1 MTFSI
6 LFQDHE
12 IVAINK
18 PAGFHV
24 HTPERN
30 GEKVPRSKIVL
41 QQLRDQIG
49 QRLYPVHRLDVAT
62 SGVLLFA
69 LNSEAAGRLCAE
81 FQKNR
86 VEKTYWAVVRGFMP
100 DSGVIDHPLESDSS
114 NKLLP
119 CLTEFRTLKKIE
131 LPFAV
136 GKKYS
141 SSRYSWLEVQPR
153 TGRFH
158 QIRRHLNRVSH
169 PIIGDCDHGDS
180 HHNRFFREHLKISG
194 LCLMAREIKIQEL
207 TVEAPLSYRWKK
219 ILRLF
224 EGLHD

>member
-12 IVAINK
+12 IIAINK
-18 PAGFHV
+18 PSGFHV
-24 HTPERN
+24 HPPERN
-30 GEKVPRSKIVL
+30 PEKVPRSKIVL
-41 QQLRDQIG
+41 QQLRNQIG
-49 QRLYPVHRLDVAT
+49 QKLFPVHRLDVAT

-69 LNSEAAGRLCAE
+69 LNSEIAGRLCTE
-81 FQKNR
+81 FQKNQ
-86 VEKTYWAVVRGFMP
+86 VQKTYWAVVRGFMP
-100 DSGVIDHPLESDSS
+100 EAGFIDLPLESDSS
-114 NKLLP
+114 SELLP
-119 CLTEFRTLKKIE
+119 CRTEFRTIKKIE

-141 SSRYSWLEVQPR
+141 SARYSWLEIQPK

-158 QIRRHLNRVSH
+158 QIRRHMNRISH

-180 HHNRFFREHLKISG
+180 HHNRFFREELKISG
-194 LCLMAREIKIQEL
+194 LCLMAREIKIQDL
-207 TVEAPLSYRWKK
+207 RVEAPTSYRWKK

-224 EGLHD
+224 ERSHG